1 MKIRNRI
8 LTMAGALLVAG
19 ATLALADGDRPGG
32 QGSGPGHDGPGAPP
46 GDCGHRGFGPDG
58 DFRGGPMMEHREA
71 LGPLGPLGMAL
82 HRLDLT
88 DEQRDRI
95 HGLLRQQRD
104 AGEAL
109 RDRLRAQRDQR
120 LKEPLPVEFD
130 EARVRARA
138 EEHAR
143 LMVEME
149 VARAR
154 VASQV
159 LAVLTPAQRDE
170 LQKMRDERR
179 ERFEERWGLDE
190 EGPAD

>member
-1 MKIRNRI
+1 M
-8 LTMAGALLVAG
+8 
-19 ATLALADGDRPGG
+19 
-32 QGSGPGHDGPGAPP
+32 H
-46 GDCGHRGFGPDG
+46 
-58 DFRGGPMMEHREA
+58 
-71 LGPLGPLGMAL
+71 
-82 HRLDLT
+82 
-88 DEQRDRI
+88 
-95 HGLLRQQRD
+95 
-104 AGEAL
+104 
-109 RDRLRAQRDQR
+109 AQRDQR

-130 EARVRARA
+130 EARVRGRA
-138 EEHAR
+138 EEHAP

-190 EGPAD
+190 DGPAD